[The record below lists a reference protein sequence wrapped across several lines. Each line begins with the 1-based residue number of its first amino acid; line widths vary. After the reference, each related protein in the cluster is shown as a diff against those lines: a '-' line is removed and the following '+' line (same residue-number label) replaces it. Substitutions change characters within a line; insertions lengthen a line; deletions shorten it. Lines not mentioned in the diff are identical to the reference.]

1 MSRPRILLSSWQQC
15 LATFAHP
22 EEELATLGVAYV
34 DAVRRAGGV
43 PLLAPHLRDAEEV
56 ESLLSVVDAVVLTGG
71 QDIDPAAYGASNKA
85 SVGVQP
91 DADAA
96 DLRLLAGA
104 FDRHLPVLGVC
115 RGLQIANLFFGG
127 DFVQEVRTRGDSDH
141 PLVDPITQH
150 DHRHA
155 IEIEA
160 GSRLSM
166 IYQAGS
172 LEVGS
177 LHHQAIAR
185 LADGLVATARTSGG
199 VVEAVEARNHDLI
212 AVQWHPELH
221 ANGDAL
227 FVDVVE
233 RAR

>member
-1 MSRPRILLSSWQQC
+1 MSRPRILLSSWQQS
-15 LATFAHP
+15 LITPSHP
-22 EEELATLGVAYV
+22 SEELATLGVAYL

-43 PLLAPHLRDAEEV
+43 PLMAPHAQDAGEV
-56 ESLLSVVDAVVLTGG
+56 ESLLSVVDALVLTGG
-71 QDIDPAAYGASNKA
+71 QDIDPAAYGAANEA
-85 SVGVQP
+85 SVGVRP
-91 DADAA
+91 EADAA

-104 FDRHLPVLGVC
+104 LDRHLPVLGVC
-115 RGLQIANLFFGG
+115 RGLQLANLFFGG
-127 DFVQEVRTRGDSDH
+127 DLLQEVRSRDNSDH
-141 PLVDPITQH
+141 PLADPATLH
-150 DHRHA
+150 DHRHT

-160 GSRLSM
+160 GSRLAT
-166 IYQAGS
+166 IYQAGP

-185 LADGLVATARTSGG
+185 LADGLIATALTSGG